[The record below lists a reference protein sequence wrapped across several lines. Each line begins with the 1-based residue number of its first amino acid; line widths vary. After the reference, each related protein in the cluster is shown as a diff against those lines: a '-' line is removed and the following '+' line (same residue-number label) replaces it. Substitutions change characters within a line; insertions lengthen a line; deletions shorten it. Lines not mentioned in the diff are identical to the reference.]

1 MCKEQCQNRKFLSP
15 APSRTSEISGDVY
28 TDSVVKHSVYTR
40 VWSRNGLPWWL
51 SGNEPACQWSRCR
64 SDPWVGKIP
73 WRRKWLPTPV
83 LLPGEL
89 HGQRSLAGYRSCSC
103 KRVRHTL
110 VTTATTM
117 EQVTLIHISIPNCS
131 IEIPTDQEVTCY
143 KSEGQTVRGEQW
155 CPCVSLWGYGGDTWL
170 TPRKGADSQTSAK
183 WALSGLACMW
193 MLAID

>member
-73 WRRKWLPTPV
+73 WRRTWLPTPV
-83 LLPGEL
+83 FLPGEF

-155 CPCVSLWGYGGDTWL
+155 CPCVSLWGYGGDTL
-170 TPRKGADSQTSAK
+170 ADTS
-183 WALSGLACMW
+183 
-193 MLAID
+193 